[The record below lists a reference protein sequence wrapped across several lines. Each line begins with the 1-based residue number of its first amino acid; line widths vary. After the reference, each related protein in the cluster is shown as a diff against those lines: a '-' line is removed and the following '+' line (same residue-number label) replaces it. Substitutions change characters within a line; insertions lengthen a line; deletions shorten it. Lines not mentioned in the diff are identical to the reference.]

1 MVPVP
6 VFDIALLS
14 ARFCL
19 ALTVFLVVM
28 TNFLLIIGAGLF
40 SRAVWD
46 FQENAFNHL
55 SAPSFGNSVLLEI
68 DIQAALVQM

>member
-1 MVPVP
+1 MVPIP
-6 VFDIALLS
+6 VLDVALLS
-14 ARFCL
+14 VRFRL

>member
-1 MVPVP
+1 MVPVSD
-6 VFDIALLS
+6 VTLLS
-14 ARFCL
+14 IRFFL

-28 TNFLLIIGAGLF
+28 TNFLLLIGAGLF
-40 SRAVWD
+40 SKAVWD

-55 SAPSFGNSVLLEI
+55 CAPSFVNSLFLET